1 MIKLKLE
8 NFSTGYK
15 NKIIIDSINLSINA
29 GEWLG
34 IIGANGSGKSTL
46 IKGICRIIKPQK
58 GKVLLNG
65 KNIIFLS
72 NKSISQQI
80 SFLPQGINSKL
91 SISVSDLVALGR
103 SPYKN
108 FWDFDLTKNDK
119 SIIEESLK
127 LVEILDLKDCLL
139 SEISGGQRQR
149 AFLALA
155 LAQETEIIIL
165 DEPTNYLDI
174 NHQIKFLQ
182 ILKDLQFKKHLTII
196 TVLHDLNLCA
206 RFSDQIAAL
215 KNGLLIEVGEPKDTL
230 NKNIIKNIFDINVL
244 ISKTKYGQQFYPVD

>member
-1 MIKLKLE
+1 MIKIKLE

-15 NKIIIDSINLSINA
+15 NKLIIDSINLSINS

-46 IKGICRIIKPQK
+46 IKGICKIIKPQK
-58 GKVLLNG
+58 GKVFLKG
-65 KNIIFLS
+65 KDIKFLS
-72 NKSISQQI
+72 NKIISQQI
-80 SFLPQGINSKL
+80 SFLPQGINSNL

-108 FWDFDLTKNDK
+108 FWNFDLTKNDK

-127 LVEILDLKDCLL
+127 LVDILELKDSFLN
-139 SEISGGQRQR
+139 EISGGQRQR

-182 ILKDLQFKKHLTII
+182 ILKDLQLRKKLTII

-206 RFSDQIAAL
+206 RFSDKIAAL
-215 KNGLLIEVGEPKDTL
+215 KDGFLIKEGKPIDVMNE
-230 NKNIIKNIFDINVL
+230 NIIKNIFDINVL
-244 ISKTKYGQQFYPVD
+244 ITKNEYGQQFYPVD

>member
-15 NKIIIDSINLSINA
+15 NKIIIDSINLSINE

-58 GKVLLNG
+58 GKVFLNG
-65 KNIIFLS
+65 KNIIFLT

-80 SFLPQGINSKL
+80 SFLPQGINSNL

-108 FWDFDLTKNDK
+108 FWNFDLTKKDQ

-127 LVEILDLKDCLL
+127 LVDIFELKNCLL
-139 SEISGGQRQR
+139 NEISGGQRQR

-182 ILKDLQFKKHLTII
+182 ILKDLQLRKKLTII

-215 KNGLLIEVGEPKDTL
+215 KNGFLIEVGKPNEVM

-244 ISKTKYGQQFYPVD
+244 ITETEYGKQFYPVD

>member
-1 MIKLKLE
+1 MIKIKLE

-15 NKIIIDSINLSINA
+15 NKIIVDSINLSINS
-29 GEWLG
+29 GKWLG

-46 IKGICRIIKPQK
+46 IKGICRIIRPQK
-58 GKVLLNG
+58 GKVFLKG
-65 KNIIFLS
+65 KDIKYLT
-72 NKSISQQI
+72 NKYISQQI
-80 SFLPQGINSKL
+80 SFLPQGINSNL

-103 SPYKN
+103 SPYKSFWN
-108 FWDFDLTKNDK
+108 FNLTKDDK
-119 SIIEESLK
+119 YIIEESLK
-127 LVEILDLKDCLL
+127 LVEIFELKDCLL

-182 ILKDLQFKKHLTII
+182 ILKDLQLKKNLTII

-215 KNGLLIEVGEPKDTL
+215 KNGLLIEVGDPKDIL
-230 NKNIIKNIFDINVL
+230 NKNTIKNIFDINVL
-244 ISKTKYGQQFYPVD
+244 ISNTKYGQQFYPVD

>member
-1 MIKLKLE
+1 MIKIKLE

-15 NKIIIDSINLSINA
+15 NKIIIDSINLSINS

-58 GKVLLNG
+58 GKVFLRG
-65 KNIIFLS
+65 KDINNLS

-80 SFLPQGINSKL
+80 SFLPQGINSNL

-127 LVEILDLKDCLL
+127 LVEILELKDCLL

-155 LAQETEIIIL
+155 LAQETEIIVL

-182 ILKDLQFKKHLTII
+182 ILKDLQLKKNLTII

-215 KNGLLIEVGEPKDTL
+215 KDGLLIEVGDPKDIL

>member
-15 NKIIIDSINLSINA
+15 NKIIIDSINLSINE

-46 IKGICRIIKPQK
+46 IKGICRIIKPQN
-58 GKVLLNG
+58 GKVFLRG
-65 KNIIFLS
+65 KDINNLS

-80 SFLPQGINSKL
+80 SFLPQGINSNL

-108 FWDFDLTKNDK
+108 FWNFDLTKKDQ

-127 LVEILDLKDCLL
+127 LVDIFELKNCLL
-139 SEISGGQRQR
+139 NEISGGQRQR

-182 ILKDLQFKKHLTII
+182 ILKDLQLRKKLTII

-215 KNGLLIEVGEPKDTL
+215 KNGTLIEVGKPKEVM

-244 ISKTKYGQQFYPVD
+244 ITETEYGKQFYPVD

>member
-1 MIKLKLE
+1 MVKLKLE

-15 NKIIIDSINLSINA
+15 NKIIIDSINLSINE
-29 GEWLG
+29 GEWFG

-58 GKVLLNG
+58 GKVFLKG
-65 KNIIFLS
+65 KDINNLS

-80 SFLPQGINSKL
+80 SFLPQGINSNL

-215 KNGLLIEVGEPKDTL
+215 KNGLLIEVGEPKDIL

>member
-1 MIKLKLE
+1 MIKIKLE

-15 NKIIIDSINLSINA
+15 NKIIIDSINLSINS

-58 GKVLLNG
+58 GKVFLRG
-65 KNIIFLS
+65 KDINNLS

-80 SFLPQGINSKL
+80 SFLPQGINSNL

-127 LVEILDLKDCLL
+127 LVEILELKDCLL

-155 LAQETEIIIL
+155 LAQETEIIVL

-182 ILKDLQFKKHLTII
+182 ILKDLQLKKI
-196 TVLHDLNLCA
+196 
-206 RFSDQIAAL
+206 
-215 KNGLLIEVGEPKDTL
+215 
-230 NKNIIKNIFDINVL
+230 
-244 ISKTKYGQQFYPVD
+244 

>member
-15 NKIIIDSINLSINA
+15 NKIIIDSINLSINE

-58 GKVLLNG
+58 GKVFLRGNDI
-65 KNIIFLS
+65 NNLS

-80 SFLPQGINSKL
+80 SFLPQGINSNL

-127 LVEILDLKDCLL
+127 LVEILELKDCLL

-155 LAQETEIIIL
+155 LAQETEIIVL

-182 ILKDLQFKKHLTII
+182 ILKDLQLKKNLTII

-215 KNGLLIEVGEPKDTL
+215 KNGLLIEVGDPKDIL
-230 NKNIIKNIFDINVL
+230 NKNTIKNIFDINVL
-244 ISKTKYGQQFYPVD
+244 ISNTKYGQQFYPVD

>member
-1 MIKLKLE
+1 MSKIKLE
-8 NFSTGYK
+8 NFSAGYK
-15 NKIIIDSINLSINA
+15 NKIIIDSINLSLKS

-46 IKGICRIIKPQK
+46 IKGICGIIKPQK
-58 GKVLLNG
+58 GKVFLKG
-65 KNIIFLS
+65 KDIKYLS

-80 SFLPQGINSKL
+80 SFLPQGINSNL
-91 SISVSDLVALGR
+91 TISVNDIVALGR

-108 FWDFDLTKNDK
+108 FWDFDLAKNDK

-127 LVEILDLKDCLL
+127 LVEILELKDCLL
-139 SEISGGQRQR
+139 SEISGGQKQR

-182 ILKDLQFKKHLTII
+182 ILKNLQLKKKLTII

-206 RFSDQIAAL
+206 RFSDRIAAL
-215 KNGLLIEVGEPKDTL
+215 KNGFLIETGKPEDIL

-244 ISKTKYGQQFYPVD
+244 ISKTEYGQQFYPVD

>member
-15 NKIIIDSINLSINA
+15 NKIIIDSINLSINE

-46 IKGICRIIKPQK
+46 IKGICRIIKPQN
-58 GKVLLNG
+58 GKVFLRG
-65 KNIIFLS
+65 KDINNLS

-80 SFLPQGINSKL
+80 SFLPQGINSNL

-108 FWDFDLTKNDK
+108 FWDFNLTKNDK

-127 LVEILDLKDCLL
+127 LVEILELKDCLL

-155 LAQETEIIIL
+155 LAQETEIIVL
-165 DEPTNYLDI
+165 DEPTNFLDI

-182 ILKDLQFKKHLTII
+182 ILKDLQLKRNLTII

-215 KNGLLIEVGEPKDTL
+215 KNGLLIKVGEPKDIL

>member
-1 MIKLKLE
+1 MIKIKLE
-8 NFSTGYK
+8 NFSSGYK
-15 NKIIIDSINLSINA
+15 NKVIIDSVNLSINT
-29 GEWLG
+29 GEWLS

-46 IKGICRIIKPQK
+46 IKGICRLIKPQK
-58 GKVLLNG
+58 GKVFLRG
-65 KNIIFLS
+65 KDIKYLS

-80 SFLPQGINSKL
+80 SFLPQGINSNL
-91 SISVSDLVALGR
+91 SISVKDLVALGR

-108 FWDFDLTKNDK
+108 FWDFDLNKIDN

-127 LVEILDLKDCLL
+127 LVDILELKDCLL

-155 LAQETEIIIL
+155 LAQGTEIIIL

-182 ILKDLQFKKHLTII
+182 ILKDLQLKKNLTII

-206 RFSDQIAAL
+206 RFSEKIAAL
-215 KNGLLIEVGEPKDTL
+215 KNGFLIKVGEPKYIL
-230 NKNIIKNIFDINVL
+230 NENLIKNIYDINVL
-244 ISKTKYGQQFYPVD
+244 ISETKYGKQFYPVD

>member
-15 NKIIIDSINLSINA
+15 NKIIIDSINLSINE
-29 GEWLG
+29 GEWFG

-58 GKVLLNG
+58 GKVFLKG
-65 KNIIFLS
+65 KDINNLS

-80 SFLPQGINSKL
+80 SFLPQGINSNL
-91 SISVSDLVALGR
+91 SISVSDLVSLGR

-108 FWDFDLTKNDK
+108 FWNFDLTKKDK
-119 SIIEESLK
+119 SIIEDSLK
-127 LVEILDLKDCLL
+127 LVEIFELKDCLL
-139 SEISGGQRQR
+139 NEISGGQRQR

-182 ILKDLQFKKHLTII
+182 ILKDLQLRKKLTII

-215 KNGLLIEVGEPKDTL
+215 KNGFLIEIGKPREVM
-230 NKNIIKNIFDINVL
+230 NKNIIKNIFNINVL
-244 ISKTKYGQQFYPVD
+244 ITDTDYGQQFYPVD

>member
-1 MIKLKLE
+1 MSKIKLE
-8 NFSTGYK
+8 NFSAGYK
-15 NKIIIDSINLSINA
+15 NKIIIDLINLSINS

-46 IKGICRIIKPQK
+46 IKGICGIIKAQK
-58 GKVLLNG
+58 GKVFLKG
-65 KNIIFLS
+65 KDIKYLS

-80 SFLPQGINSKL
+80 SFLPQGINSDL

-108 FWDFDLTKNDK
+108 FWDFDLTNDDK

-127 LVEILDLKDCLL
+127 LVEILDLKDCILNQ
-139 SEISGGQRQR
+139 ISGGQRQR

-165 DEPTNYLDI
+165 DEPTNFLDI

-182 ILKDLQFKKHLTII
+182 ILKVI
-196 TVLHDLNLCA
+196 
-206 RFSDQIAAL
+206 
-215 KNGLLIEVGEPKDTL
+215 
-230 NKNIIKNIFDINVL
+230 
-244 ISKTKYGQQFYPVD
+244 

>member
-15 NKIIIDSINLSINA
+15 NKIIIDSINLSINE
-29 GEWLG
+29 GEWFG

-58 GKVLLNG
+58 GKVFLKG
-65 KNIIFLS
+65 KDINNLS

-80 SFLPQGINSKL
+80 SFLPQGINPNL

-215 KNGLLIEVGEPKDTL
+215 KNGILIEVGEPKDIL

>member
-1 MIKLKLE
+1 MSNIKLE
-8 NFSTGYK
+8 NFSAGYK
-15 NKIIIDSINLSINA
+15 NKIIIDLINLSLNS

-46 IKGICRIIKPQK
+46 IKGICGIIKPQK
-58 GKVLLNG
+58 GKVFLNG
-65 KNIIFLS
+65 KDIKYLS

-80 SFLPQGINSKL
+80 SFLPQGINSNL
-91 SISVSDLVALGR
+91 SISVNDLVALGR

-108 FWDFDLTKNDK
+108 FWNFDLTKNDK

-127 LVEILDLKDCLL
+127 LVEILELKDCLL
-139 SEISGGQRQR
+139 TEISGGQKQR

-155 LAQETEIIIL
+155 LTQETEIIIL

-182 ILKDLQFKKHLTII
+182 ILKDLQLKKKLTII

-206 RFSDQIAAL
+206 RFSDRIAAL
-215 KNGLLIEVGEPKDTL
+215 KKGILFEVGKPKDVL
-230 NKNIIKNIFDINVL
+230 NENNIKYIFNINVL
-244 ISKTKYGQQFYPVD
+244 ISNTKYGQQFYPID

>member
-58 GKVLLNG
+58 GKVFLKG
-65 KNIIFLS
+65 KDINNLS

-182 ILKDLQFKKHLTII
+182 ILKDLQLKKNLTII

-215 KNGLLIEVGEPKDTL
+215 KNGLLIEVGEPKDIL

-244 ISKTKYGQQFYPVD
+244 ISKTKYGQQFYPVE

>member
-1 MIKLKLE
+1 MIKIKLE
-8 NFSTGYK
+8 NFSSGYK
-15 NKIIIDSINLSINA
+15 NKIIIDSINLSIKS
-29 GEWLG
+29 GEWLS

-46 IKGICRIIKPQK
+46 IKGICRLIKPQK
-58 GKVLLNG
+58 GKVFLRG
-65 KNIIFLS
+65 KDITYLS

-80 SFLPQGINSKL
+80 SFLPQGINSNL
-91 SISVSDLVALGR
+91 SISVRDLVALGR

-108 FWDFDLTKNDK
+108 FWNFDLTKNDK

-127 LVEILDLKDCLL
+127 LVEIIELKDCLL

-182 ILKDLQFKKHLTII
+182 ILKDLQLKKNLTII

-215 KNGLLIEVGEPKDTL
+215 KDGCLIVTGLPKDIL
-230 NKNIIKNIFDINVL
+230 KKKIIKSIFDINVL
-244 ISKTKYGQQFYPVD
+244 VSKTKYGQQFYPVD